1 MSAADIYAF
10 FGNAL
15 DNAIEGVARL
25 GDPQR
30 SSISLVVRRVAGV
43 VSVHVENPCPDDVT
57 MRGGLPVTT
66 KEDRVSHGFG
76 VRSMRLT
83 VERYGGTLT
92 VLAEGGRFHVNAIFP
107 AT

>member
-1 MSAADIYAF
+1 
-10 FGNAL
+10 
-15 DNAIEGVARL
+15 
-25 GDPQR
+25 
-30 SSISLVVRRVAGV
+30 
-43 VSVHVENPCPDDVT
+43 